1 MVKVDAPLITPA
13 IVKKIMNEYGLTEAV
28 VTDIY
33 AKLRHGA
40 KIIDITKVYNIP
52 YDRAA
57 RIAHE
62 LGFKFKTSVTEEL
75 EQAVIELRKQ
85 GLTYKEI
92 SEKLGIGETSVWQIL
107 RKHGLTGINKYQEI
121 EPKVVKLRK
130 QGYTYRQIAEELG
143 ISKDRVWKILRK
155 HGLINTST
163 KDNSIEQ
170 RIVELRKQGY
180 TYRQIAKEL
189 GVSMSKIHKVL
200 MKYKELGEEPLRKPK
215 EIVIDVPED
224 NEEEEEDN
232 ETPVVEEETKE
243 EKQEKNNIKII
254 NLPKDKIM
262 DKLLEDTPTL
272 VANPTEEEVKV
283 EIETGRYRIKIITTG
298 DLMIEVKSHA

>member
-28 VTDIY
+28 ITDIY

-40 KIIDITKVYNIP
+40 KIIDIAKVYNIS

-62 LGFKFKTSVTEEL
+62 LGFKFKTIVTEEL

-107 RKHGLTGINKYQEI
+107 RKHGLIGIGRNKYQEI
-121 EPKVVKLRK
+121 EPKVVELRK

-143 ISKDRVWKILRK
+143 ISKDRIWKILRK

-200 MKYKELGEEPLRKPK
+200 MKYKELGEELLHKPK

-232 ETPVVEEETKE
+232 KTPVVEEKTKDK
-243 EKQEKNNIKII
+243 KQEENNVKII
-254 NLPKDKIM
+254 NLP
-262 DKLLEDTPTL
+262 EDTK
-272 VANPTEEEVKV
+272 EEVKV
-283 EIETGRYRIKIITTG
+283 EIKTGKYKIKIITTG
-298 DLMIEVKSHA
+298 DLMIEVKSYA